1 MEANLEKNPVKSPSI
16 FGILTSPGEQFERI
30 KTKPAIWGPLLL
42 VLVLIVVGAVYT
54 AVGTNYDAI
63 FKESGLTGEELEIV
77 RPLAVGGAIFGTIF
91 IQIATVFIAPL
102 IYWLCVKISGG
113 TTTYRNMLSLNLFIM
128 FISCIGLLINGL
140 FLYFTDSTSL
150 YNVTSLASIISAE
163 QPLASILNI
172 FEVFSLWGYVLL
184 AVGLEKVGGISKK
197 SAWISVAV
205 LFGILLLFSVASG
218 FFDAMSAGA

>member
-1 MEANLEKNPVKSPSI
+1 
-16 FGILTSPGEQFERI
+16 
-30 KTKPAIWGPLLL
+30 
-42 VLVLIVVGAVYT
+42 
-54 AVGTNYDAI
+54 
-63 FKESGLTGEELEIV
+63 
-77 RPLAVGGAIFGTIF
+77 
-91 IQIATVFIAPL
+91 
-102 IYWLCVKISGG
+102 YWLCVKISGG

-150 YNVTSLASIISAE
+150 YNVTSLASIIPAE
-163 QPLASILNI
+163 QPLASILNL